1 MRFDKGMTKNKG
13 TVVAVATM
21 MLAALATVALA
32 STGGE
37 GHHVDSGVLLKD
49 FLWRCLS
56 FGVTL
61 GLLIYFVRKPI
72 RQGLAGRRDGIEKAL
87 REAEAAK
94 AEAEAKF
101 AEYDRK
107 LSKAAAEIEE
117 IQVALCREGELERER
132 TLASAREMAEKIK
145 QEAEKSAANEIAKAR
160 TELRQEAARMAIA
173 MAEDLLKKN
182 FTSDDQKRLVS
193 EYLQKVGELH

>member
-1 MRFDKGMTKNKG
+1 MRLDKGMAMRKG
-13 TVVAVATM
+13 SVIVVVT
-21 MLAALATVALA
+21 LLLVGFAAVALA
-32 STGGE
+32 ASGGD

-56 FGVTL
+56 FGVTV
-61 GLLIYFVRKPI
+61 GVLIYFVRKPI
-72 RQGLAGRRDGIEKAL
+72 RQGLTGRRDGIEKAL
-87 REAEAAK
+87 RDAEAVKSEAEG
-94 AEAEAKF
+94 KF

-117 IQVALCREGELERER
+117 IQVALRREAELERER
-132 TLASAREMAEKIK
+132 TLANAREMTEKIK

-182 FTSDDQKRLVS
+182 FTSDDQNRLVS

>member
-1 MRFDKGMTKNKG
+1 MRFDKGIAMKKG
-13 TVVAVATM
+13 TVIAVATM
-21 MLAALATVALA
+21 MLVALATVALGA
-32 STGGE
+32 SGGD

-117 IQVALCREGELERER
+117 IQVALRREGELERER
-132 TLASAREMAEKIK
+132 TLASAREMTEKIK
-145 QEAEKSAANEIAKAR
+145 QEAEKSAANEVAKAR

-173 MAEDLLKKN
+173 MAEGLLKKN

>member
-1 MRFDKGMTKNKG
+1 MRFYRGMTMRKG
-13 TVVAVATM
+13 TIIAVAT
-21 MLAALATVALA
+21 LLLTGLAAAALA
-32 STGGE
+32 SGGE

-61 GLLIYFVRKPI
+61 GLVVYFVRTPI
-72 RQGLAGRRDGIEKAL
+72 RKGLAGRREGIEKAL
-87 REAEAAK
+87 RDAEAAK

-107 LSKAAAEIEE
+107 LSKASAEIEE
-117 IQVALCREGELERER
+117 IQDAIRREGELERER

-160 TELRQEAARMAIA
+160 AELRQEAARMAIA
-173 MAEDLLKKN
+173 IAEDLLKKN
-182 FTSDDQKRLVS
+182 VTGEDQSRLVS
-193 EYLQKVGELH
+193 EYMQKVGELH

>member
-1 MRFDKGMTKNKG
+1 MFLDKGKTMQKG
-13 TVVAVATM
+13 AFIAAATLLLSLTAAAV
-21 MLAALATVALA
+21 LA
-32 STGGE
+32 SSGGE

-49 FLWRCLS
+49 FIWRCLS

-61 GLLIYFVRKPI
+61 GLLVYFVRKPI

-87 REAEAAK
+87 REAETAK
-94 AEAEAKF
+94 AGAEAKF

-117 IQVALCREGELERER
+117 IQTALRREGELERER
-132 TLASAREMAEKIK
+132 TLANAREMAEKIK
-145 QEAEKSAANEIAKAR
+145 QEAEKSAANEVAKAR
-160 TELRQEAARMAIA
+160 AELRQEAARMAIA
-173 MAEDLLKKN
+173 MAEDMLKRN

-193 EYLQKVGELH
+193 EYLQKVGEIH